1 MAGIDGMFA
10 RTDSERMRG
19 GTRGNRGGF
28 SLLELAIV
36 VAIIAIIGAIV
47 APRVGAVAERIQAAQ
62 VAETVRMVQLKVE
75 EEYQFE
81 QAYPVALQRAWF
93 AGGDLQH
100 SMFAGVSATVEVIN
114 DAALLHPLIKVGGS
128 GVPVFWYNRGN
139 GAFRARVPSQGK
151 PAETL
156 ALYRLVNGGTKAQ
169 VSGIKG
175 AGLGDSQVEQAP
187 DVE

>member
-1 MAGIDGMFA
+1 
-10 RTDSERMRG
+10 MRG
-19 GTRGNRGGF
+19 GTRGYRGGF

-47 APRVGAVAERIQAAQ
+47 APRVGSMAERSQAAQ

-81 QAYPVALQRAWF
+81 QAYPTTLERDWF

-114 DAALLHPLIKVGGS
+114 DAALQHPAVKVGGS

-139 GAFRARVPSQGK
+139 GAFRARVPSQGT

-156 ALYRLVNGGTKAQ
+156 AMYRLVNGGTRTQ
-169 VSGIKG
+169 VSGVEG
-175 AGLGDSQVEQAP
+175 AGLGDAQVEQAS
-187 DVE
+187 EAR

>member
-1 MAGIDGMFA
+1 
-10 RTDSERMRG
+10 MRG
-19 GTRGNRGGF
+19 GTRGKRGGF

-47 APRVGAVAERIQAAQ
+47 APRVGAMAERSQAAQ

-81 QAYPVALQRAWF
+81 QAYPVTLPRAWF

-100 SMFAGVSATVEVIN
+100 SMFPGTSATVEVIN
-114 DAALLHPLIKVGGS
+114 DSALQHPAVKVGGG
-128 GVPVFWYNRGN
+128 GVSVFWYNRGN
-139 GAFRARVPSQGK
+139 GAFRARVPSQAT

-156 ALYRLVNGGTKAQ
+156 ALYRLVNGGTKTQ
-169 VSGIKG
+169 VSGIKD
-175 AGLGDSQVEQAP
+175 AGLGDSQVEQP
-187 DVE
+187 TDER

>member
-1 MAGIDGMFA
+1 MFA
-10 RTDSERMRG
+10 RTDGERMRG

-47 APRVGAVAERIQAAQ
+47 APRVGAMAERSQAAQ

-81 QAYPVALQRAWF
+81 QAYPLTLQRAWF

-114 DAALLHPLIKVGGS
+114 NAALQHPVIKVGGS
-128 GVPVFWYNRGN
+128 GVSVFWYNRGN
-139 GAFRARVPSQGK
+139 GAFRARVPSQGTQ
-151 PAETL
+151 AETL

-169 VSGIKG
+169 VSGIEG
-175 AGLGDSQVEQAP
+175 PGLGDSQFEQAP